1 MVYSLVKLLGK
12 KQVLKV
18 ERKRSREKRR
28 GIKGDYLNLSGSDE
42 AITLRVSAIMAL
54 REASS
59 VGAGRG
65 L

>member
-28 GIKGDYLNLSGSDE
+28 GDKG
-42 AITLRVSAIMAL
+42 
-54 REASS
+54 
-59 VGAGRG
+59 
-65 L
+65 